1 MGNNNSSSHQ
11 HAVSQHDMGRGW
23 TQSFPR
29 ELTRHQNYTQQS
41 PGHKVL
47 PEPPNHRLRAT
58 NNGSIIHNGGTI
70 SGRKLA
76 ALTLPHDLNKQGNY
90 RSRSTSASNIGVS
103 SSSRCTSRID
113 NNNNN
118 QNYCNGNYRSCNCNY
133 HKNEMMEIKK
143 FGSEPDLRYSPSEP
157 QRHSDTRNS
166 GYYPERESRYR
177 GKKKYKAPPP
187 PSPAAVIINGD
198 GSSPDSYK
206 WEICGQ
212 EQRENC
218 HDDDNIHVQPPP
230 RKSRLFKTRAETK
243 RQANNN
249 NNNNNCNINNN
260 NNNNSKNNNNSSQQE
275 SDNIL
280 DRERRWRSENR
291 VSSGKE
297 NRQVWREYNDQDRW
311 SKNEKAKL
319 KKFDGKNTLQR
330 SLSSPEFQAE
340 LIQVAKK
347 VRNKINYNDKRIGP
361 IGAVSSTNIS
371 DNNIDII
378 NDERLLKTRKSRNT
392 IIEPFENRRE
402 EIRNSAKFYKVK
414 KYQEERNSNKDINKN
429 NDGMKKP
436 LMNGNIRSKTAE
448 PINRIKKNIDEIG
461 RTRSESPV
469 IRQSRDR
476 IDTKLDRMDV
486 RGQGSGRE
494 STPEPPRNKEK
505 KNSDSRRKKNDL
517 KNENYKVN
525 EKKKWSEVVCNEE
538 KKHIKNTEKIIIRHE
553 SLDIVEENWNF
564 TNGLSSNANRIRGNL
579 PSQEDEDKIQN
590 EDIALKLRP
599 TLPKKQLEIPRFS
612 PSAAW
617 RLLSALETP
626 GPTMSTASEE
636 LPVMYEERI
645 ERLSRPPPAAAAAA
659 LIALD
664 PRNSGD
670 SGISG
675 DAGAPND
682 DSIDACTNQLKSQTP
697 RPTWTPQQDLGEE
710 SSSDAGVDSPPP
722 MPPLTKFS
730 SRPHVFSL
738 SLPREDNRHSIHTL
752 DKPNKDI
759 GSFNSL
765 QKIKKSVS
773 GVFGLTSNDFDKKKN
788 TDKVLDD
795 NWLLSTSAPTSLQHS
810 HVNKFNN
817 HDNSDNLPSWDINY
831 TIDNFYNGNDSF
843 GKNEFSMTSMK
854 PPSFSYLASGGHV
867 MYLPSSSSSTP
878 SSIDQVSQVSL
889 NILNKNQNDFEYC
902 YHRVK
907 LLKLSS
913 EPDDTTNAERITFLN
928 SVLNFDSSLMIHGL
942 GLLLK
947 YLDENWSKLTLNP
960 SEQIEYL
967 YINSIMLNDLVMMDE
982 DTFNVLNIMQS
993 KFHPSLFKYGSCSI
1007 EVGMNLFT
1015 FLNRCQSRPGVQHLW
1030 RLMRHPTRDINIIN
1044 ERHKIIEFFMNP
1056 NNENFYKNL
1065 KSSLKQIS
1073 RLTPAVLKRYK
1084 TPQAKPADWKKF
1096 SKTISHLTIIGEI
1109 CNRCKDV
1116 SKIFETVANS
1126 INDDIHRVRYFIDY
1140 IVDHDMSKQ
1149 QGRFIVMDGVD
1160 PQLDELNY
1168 RKQCLPKLLTEA
1180 AEKELKNLPNIINGF
1195 RYVYLPGIGYL
1206 VVITEWNNH
1215 APPEEPEEI
1224 PGLEFVFSSNGTRHY
1239 KSNGAREL
1247 DESTGDIVRMI
1258 TCREK
1263 QIMLR
1268 LIEFVSKYIGT
1279 ILKAIE
1285 NCAELDAVLS
1295 LADVSRDQNYVKP
1308 EIVMQHIIDIKEGRD
1323 PLYELFGNYV
1333 ANDIISG
1340 DNSSCIKIFS
1350 GPNACGKTIY
1360 MKQIALIVYLTHI
1373 GCFLPVK
1380 SATIGIVTHIL
1391 TQMSSVQ
1398 SISEDASAYLIDLR
1412 QINNIIYSSTPN
1424 SLILMDEFGRG
1435 TSEIDSLAI
1444 LTSILKGFIDRGNS
1458 CPHVLCATHIHRV
1471 AELLPLSPIIKLQTF
1486 EFIVDS
1492 KKQVTFLYRLISG
1505 KSGKSFAHTVA
1516 RSTGL
1521 SDTIVDRAEKLFEY
1535 MKKGGLPKCNPDEDR
1550 RNILKYIAE
1559 IKLHQ
1564 RNIHVDELRQ
1574 WFQQAFY
1581 RKLPPRFN

>member
-1 MGNNNSSSHQ
+1 MSSSKGLINKQNIEKSYSIDSDKQQGKGNFLNVLDESSSEEEDEEPSEPKIYSNTSKENVSVINNSSSASRNKSSSSEVNTIISKKNTTP
-11 HAVSQHDMGRGW
+11 AVKSSSSNV
-23 TQSFPR
+23 TKVNTSII
-29 ELTRHQNYTQQS
+29 QNNSNDSKINTNS
-41 PGHKVL
+41 SNKNTKDL
-47 PEPPNHRLRAT
+47 ST
-58 NNGSIIHNGGTI
+58 NN
-70 SGRKLA
+70 
-76 ALTLPHDLNKQGNY
+76 
-90 RSRSTSASNIGVS
+90 STSASKENTITPNEDKNHSNDS
-103 SSSRCTSRID
+103 SSVPTT
-113 NNNNN
+113 
-118 QNYCNGNYRSCNCNY
+118 
-133 HKNEMMEIKK
+133 
-143 FGSEPDLRYSPSEP
+143 PL
-157 QRHSDTRNS
+157 
-166 GYYPERESRYR
+166 
-177 GKKKYKAPPP
+177 PPP
-187 PSPAAVIINGD
+187 PAPPL
-198 GSSPDSYK
+198 SSSATSRRRIG
-206 WEICGQ
+206 ES
-212 EQRENC
+212 E
-218 HDDDNIHVQPPP
+218 DDVD
-230 RKSRLFKTRAETK
+230 ETVL
-243 RQANNN
+243 AL
-249 NNNNNCNINNN
+249 I
-260 NNNNSKNNNNSSQQE
+260 
-275 SDNIL
+275 
-280 DRERRWRSENR
+280 
-291 VSSGKE
+291 
-297 NRQVWREYNDQDRW
+297 W
-311 SKNEKAKL
+311 SKGKL
-319 KKFDGKNTLQR
+319 GAASYNMST
-330 SLSSPEFQAE
+330 SVLS
-340 LIQVAKK
+340 V
-347 VRNKINYNDKRIGP
+347 
-361 IGAVSSTNIS
+361 
-371 DNNIDII
+371 
-378 NDERLLKTRKSRNT
+378 
-392 IIEPFENRRE
+392 
-402 EIRNSAKFYKVK
+402 
-414 KYQEERNSNKDINKN
+414 
-429 NDGMKKP
+429 
-436 LMNGNIRSKTAE
+436 
-448 PINRIKKNIDEIG
+448 
-461 RTRSESPV
+461 
-469 IRQSRDR
+469 
-476 IDTKLDRMDV
+476 MD
-486 RGQGSGRE
+486 
-494 STPEPPRNKEK
+494 
-505 KNSDSRRKKNDL
+505 
-517 KNENYKVN
+517 
-525 EKKKWSEVVCNEE
+525 
-538 KKHIKNTEKIIIRHE
+538 
-553 SLDIVEENWNF
+553 DIVEDTFNF
-564 TNGLSSNANRIRGNL
+564 NITKALYM
-579 PSQEDEDKIQN
+579 QIQPRHVVTTSGTP
-590 EDIALKLRP
+590 DDFQSILK
-599 TLPKKQLEIPRFS
+599 K
-612 PSAAW
+612 
-617 RLLSALETP
+617 
-626 GPTMSTASEE
+626 
-636 LPVMYEERI
+636 
-645 ERLSRPPPAAAAAA
+645 
-659 LIALD
+659 LI
-664 PRNSGD
+664 
-670 SGISG
+670 I
-675 DAGAPND
+675 
-682 DSIDACTNQLKSQTP
+682 
-697 RPTWTPQQDLGEE
+697 
-710 SSSDAGVDSPPP
+710 
-722 MPPLTKFS
+722 
-730 SRPHVFSL
+730 
-738 SLPREDNRHSIHTL
+738 
-752 DKPNKDI
+752 KD
-759 GSFNSL
+759 SFNN
-765 QKIKKSVS
+765 QKEQ
-773 GVFGLTSNDFDKKKN
+773 
-788 TDKVLDD
+788 
-795 NWLLSTSAPTSLQHS
+795 ST
-810 HVNKFNN
+810 
-817 HDNSDNLPSWDINY
+817 
-831 TIDNFYNGNDSF
+831 
-843 GKNEFSMTSMK
+843 
-854 PPSFSYLASGGHV
+854 
-867 MYLPSSSSSTP
+867 SSSSSTP